1 MLVTRRKM
9 FWFAPPALPMPDPTP
24 NDILHETMDNLDAIQ
39 EIADMM
45 EEDSNLNIL
54 DEIDEISR
62 EDLLDAADTLRRYH
76 SFKVCCG

>member
-1 MLVTRRKM
+1 MPTPTPDDIPA
-9 FWFAPPALPMPDPTP
+9 APPSLDP
-24 NDILHETMDNLDAIQ
+24 LDAIE

-45 EEDSNLNIL
+45 EEDSSLDVL

-62 EDLLDAADTLRRYH
+62 EDLLDAADTLRRYY